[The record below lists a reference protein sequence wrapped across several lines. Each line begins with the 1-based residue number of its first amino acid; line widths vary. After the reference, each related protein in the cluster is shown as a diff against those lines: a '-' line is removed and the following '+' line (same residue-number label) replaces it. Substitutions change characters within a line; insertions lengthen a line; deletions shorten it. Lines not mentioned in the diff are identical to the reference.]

1 MSTGVGA
8 AGAAPERPH
17 AGRHAVVT
25 GGGRG
30 MGTAIAEVLARQ
42 GAAVTVMG
50 RTRETLEHTAAAI
63 AAAHGGAVGVEVVD
77 LAEPDQIERAFAAA
91 VERLG
96 PVSLLVNNAG
106 IAIPAPF
113 HRTDLALWNKI
124 FAIDATAPF
133 LCSRQVLKGMID
145 AGFGRIVTIS
155 STAGLTGFPY
165 VSAYCAAKHAAIGM
179 TRALAMEVAKTGVTV
194 NCVCPGY
201 TDTDIVGHALD
212 NIAAKTGRTREQAL
226 ADIVSHNPQGR
237 LIEPREVAETVAWL
251 CQPVSAS
258 ITGQS
263 ILVAGGELM

>member
-133 LCSRQVLKGMID
+133 LCSRQVLLS
-145 AGFGRIVTIS
+145 TIRPLYLS
-155 STAGLTGFPY
+155 KRGKQN
-165 VSAYCAAKHAAIGM
+165 SANTPPPNMRAKLLLATCCRPASDWSLIG
-179 TRALAMEVAKTGVTV
+179 
-194 NCVCPGY
+194 
-201 TDTDIVGHALD
+201 
-212 NIAAKTGRTREQAL
+212 
-226 ADIVSHNPQGR
+226 
-237 LIEPREVAETVAWL
+237 
-251 CQPVSAS
+251 
-258 ITGQS
+258 
-263 ILVAGGELM
+263 